1 MGTWVLRV
9 PTLVVVVVA
18 GSLGF
23 GGTAHEAEASPPLTA
38 FTSVATPT
46 PVAEAGWRRQWRRQG
61 EFVVVVPDAGVAVET
76 DVEIDVDEGAPAA
89 VIVLPPPRP
98 ASCGQ
103 YRYWNGD
110 RCVDARYNNPYLGPR

>member
-46 PVAEAGWRRQWRRQG
+46 PVAEAGWRRC
-61 EFVVVVPDAGVAVET
+61 
-76 DVEIDVDEGAPAA
+76 PAA
-89 VIVLPPPRP
+89 TRP